1 MNNKT
6 NEMNL
11 NINQIINPLNQSQD
25 KPQHNLT
32 INPSMNGIN
41 SNQLNTFSSGNNNS
55 INMTQY
61 NSQYNFNYF
70 NNFNNFNT
78 INYNQNSNQ
87 CFNGNNQI
95 NFMNNSF
102 IMNMNYN
109 NTISNYFNLN
119 NNTRGLRRQMSATN
133 ILEVKDPYPDIHE
146 AKILI
151 IFERNDKIQHKV
163 KVPLS
168 FRMVELYYT
177 AVEFKIN
184 KYSKMELFY
193 NNKYLKED
201 DKRINIISNGDK
213 VIMAENLDELN
224 NSIYKNLYQPNLS
237 SGDIVNIIFNFS
249 FNNKIKTMA
258 FSKKTKI
265 RDMFKMFY
273 QENKIIGKGKQFYKF
288 LLNSNTLNVDD
299 NSPLGNLFN
308 SDGKTI
314 IVDYINE
321 LNVIKGKKLE
331 VEVRNKRKK
340 LSKTTIGTL
349 NKIKDLYFKL
359 EQNYTNHRTIQRISI
374 KGKEVRRD
382 DERTFFSINVRENF
396 KCIIHFRDD
405 DEIERENNRD
415 NHCIII

>member
-25 KPQHNLT
+25 KPQHNLA

-41 SNQLNTFSSGNNNS
+41 SNQLNTFSFGNNNS

-273 QENKIIGKGKQFYKF
+273 QENGIIGKGKQFYKF

-331 VEVRNKRKK
+331 VEVRNKRKI

-359 EQNYTNHRTIQRISI
+359 EQNYTNRRTIQRISI

>member
-273 QENKIIGKGKQFYKF
+273 QENGIIGKGKQFYKF

-359 EQNYTNHRTIQRISI
+359 EQNYTNRRTIQRISI

-405 DEIERENNRD
+405 DEIERENKRD

>member
-237 SGDIVNIIFNFS
+237 SGDIVYIIFNFS

-273 QENKIIGKGKQFYKF
+273 QENGIIGKGKQFYKF

>member
-41 SNQLNTFSSGNNNS
+41 SNQFNTFSFGNNNS

>member
-41 SNQLNTFSSGNNNS
+41 SNQLNTFSFGNNNS

-102 IMNMNYN
+102 IMNINYN
-109 NTISNYFNLN
+109 NTINNYFNLN

-273 QENKIIGKGKQFYKF
+273 QENGIIGKGKQFYKF

-359 EQNYTNHRTIQRISI
+359 EQNYTNRRTIQRISI

>member
-41 SNQLNTFSSGNNNS
+41 SNQLNTFSFDNNNS

-273 QENKIIGKGKQFYKF
+273 QENGIIGKGKQFYKF

-299 NSPLGNLFN
+299 NSPLGKLFN

>member
-41 SNQLNTFSSGNNNS
+41 SNQFNTFSFDNNNS
-55 INMTQY
+55 INMTHY

-78 INYNQNSNQ
+78 VNYNQNSNQ

-109 NTISNYFNLN
+109 NTINNYFNLN

-273 QENKIIGKGKQFYKF
+273 QENGIIGKGKQFYKF

>member
-70 NNFNNFNT
+70 NNFNNFST

-273 QENKIIGKGKQFYKF
+273 QENGIIGKGKQFYKF

>member
-41 SNQLNTFSSGNNNS
+41 SNQFNTFSFDNNNS

-102 IMNMNYN
+102 IMNINYN
-109 NTISNYFNLN
+109 NTINNYFNLN

>member
-41 SNQLNTFSSGNNNS
+41 SNQLNTFSFGNNNS

-273 QENKIIGKGKQFYKF
+273 QENGIIGKGKQFYKF

>member
-41 SNQLNTFSSGNNNS
+41 SNQFNTFSFDNNNS

-168 FRMVELYYT
+168 FRMVELYST

-273 QENKIIGKGKQFYKF
+273 QENGIIGKGKQFYKF

>member
-41 SNQLNTFSSGNNNS
+41 SNQLNTFSFGNNNS

-102 IMNMNYN
+102 LMNINYN
-109 NTISNYFNLN
+109 NTINNYFNLN

>member
-41 SNQLNTFSSGNNNS
+41 SNQLNTFSFGNNNS

-273 QENKIIGKGKQFYKF
+273 QENGIIGKGKQFYKF

-359 EQNYTNHRTIQRISI
+359 EQNYTNRRTIQRISI

>member
-41 SNQLNTFSSGNNNS
+41 SNQFNTFSFDNNNS

-109 NTISNYFNLN
+109 NTINNYFNLN

-273 QENKIIGKGKQFYKF
+273 QENGIIGKGKQFYKF

>member
-95 NFMNNSF
+95 NLMNNSF
-102 IMNMNYN
+102 IMNINYN
-109 NTISNYFNLN
+109 NTINNYFNLN

>member
-41 SNQLNTFSSGNNNS
+41 SNQFNTFSFDNNNS

>member
-1 MNNKT
+1 MSST
-6 NEMNL
+6 NLFE
-11 NINQIINPLNQSQD
+11 Q
-25 KPQHNLT
+25 
-32 INPSMNGIN
+32 
-41 SNQLNTFSSGNNNS
+41 
-55 INMTQY
+55 
-61 NSQYNFNYF
+61 
-70 NNFNNFNT
+70 
-78 INYNQNSNQ
+78 
-87 CFNGNNQI
+87 
-95 NFMNNSF
+95 
-102 IMNMNYN
+102 
-109 NTISNYFNLN
+109 
-119 NNTRGLRRQMSATN
+119 
-133 ILEVKDPYPDIHE
+133 KDVYPDINE
-146 AKILI
+146 VKILI
-151 IFERNDKIQHKV
+151 IFERNDKTQYRV
-163 KVPLS
+163 KVPFS
-168 FRMVELYYT
+168 FRMVELYYV
-177 AVEFKIN
+177 AIEFKIN
-184 KYSKMELFY
+184 RYSKMDLFY

-201 DKRINIISNGDK
+201 DTLISIISNGDK

-273 QENKIIGKGKQFYKF
+273 QENGIIGKGKQFYKF

-340 LSKTTIGTL
+340 LSKTSIGSL
-349 NKIKDLYFKL
+349 NQIKDLYFKL
-359 EQNYTNHRTIQRISI
+359 EQNYSNRRIIQRITI

>member
-41 SNQLNTFSSGNNNS
+41 SNQLNTFSFGNNNS

-102 IMNMNYN
+102 LMNINYN
-109 NTISNYFNLN
+109 NTINNYFNLN

-273 QENKIIGKGKQFYKF
+273 QENGIIGKGKQFYKF

>member
-359 EQNYTNHRTIQRISI
+359 EQNYTNRRTIQRISI

>member
-41 SNQLNTFSSGNNNS
+41 SNQLNTFSFGNNNS

-109 NTISNYFNLN
+109 NTINNYFNLN

-273 QENKIIGKGKQFYKF
+273 QENGIIGKGKQFYKF